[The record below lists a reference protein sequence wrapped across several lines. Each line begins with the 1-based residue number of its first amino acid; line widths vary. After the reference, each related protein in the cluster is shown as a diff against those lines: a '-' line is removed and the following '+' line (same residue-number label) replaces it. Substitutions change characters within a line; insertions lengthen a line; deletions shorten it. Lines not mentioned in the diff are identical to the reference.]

1 MSETSVSELSAE
13 ETRSI
18 LTPFAF
24 KLDKSLFGLPL
35 AMPLRRGVAM
45 AIDLVLVALLSATS
59 SELLAFVIAIV
70 LIRYG
75 TKQYLPAE
83 SGGKGRKRRMLLR
96 WLGMLVAFILL
107 LNILSNVLPMLSP
120 PEEDDEVGELDGVAS
135 FDAMEM
141 GVEDSIAL
149 GLIAYSTIAEIEGS
163 DCASL
168 DCWRDTLKR
177 PVAEIFMT
185 NLPREEATDLAWQFV
200 EATQLNADDQQA
212 LIESL
217 LPLNESEAEM
227 VVASRDIAES
237 TDAEGLLTDS
247 QATYSADTEGLPSDA
262 QAASPPSQSSQL
274 ESGDADDARSVEFAV
289 NSDGMDVSQTSND
302 DDENLDVLPEQRST
316 SYSITQYIRGIIED
330 LGLGFGWAAFYFTML
345 TSVWHGQT
353 VGKKLTRIRVV
364 QLNGT
369 PIGLWDS
376 FSRYG
381 GYGAGLATGLLGF
394 LQIYW
399 DPNRQA
405 MHDKISATIVVDLRK
420 TQVALDFA
428 TQDASDV

>member
-13 ETRSI
+13 ETRSM

-149 GLIAYSTIAEIEGS
+149 GLITYSTIAEIEGS

-168 DCWRDTLKR
+168 DCWRETLKR

-200 EATQLNADDQQA
+200 EATQLGADDQQV

-217 LPLNESEAEM
+217 LPPNESETAM
-227 VVASRDIAES
+227 VEAPSNMAES
-237 TDAEGLLTDS
+237 TDA
-247 QATYSADTEGLPSDA
+247 
-262 QAASPPSQSSQL
+262 
-274 ESGDADDARSVEFAV
+274 DDASGVKFALS
-289 NSDGMDVSQTSND
+289 SDGVDVSQSP

-420 TQVALDFA
+420 SQVALDFA
-428 TQDASDV
+428 TQEASGV

>member
-1 MSETSVSELSAE
+1 MSETSVSKLSAE

-18 LTPFAF
+18 LTPCAF

-35 AMPLRRGVAM
+35 AVPLRRGVAM

-59 SELLAFVIAIV
+59 SELLAFVIAIA

-83 SGGKGRKRRMLLR
+83 SGGKGRKRRILLR

-107 LNILSNVLPMLSP
+107 LNILSSVLPLLSP
-120 PEEDDEVGELDGVAS
+120 PDEGAEVGGFDGEVA
-135 FDAMEM
+135 FDAMDM

-149 GLIAYSTIAEIEGS
+149 GLITYSTIAEVEGS

-168 DCWRDTLKR
+168 DCWRETLRR

-200 EATQLNADDQQA
+200 EATQLGADDQQA

-217 LPLNESEAEM
+217 LPPNESEAAV
-227 VVASRDIAES
+227 VVASSDIAKS
-237 TDAEGLLTDS
+237 T
-247 QATYSADTEGLPSDA
+247 
-262 QAASPPSQSSQL
+262 
-274 ESGDADDARSVEFAV
+274 DADDASGVEFAL

-302 DDENLDVLPEQRST
+302 DDENLEVLPEQRST

>member
-83 SGGKGRKRRMLLR
+83 SGGEGRKRRMLLR

-120 PEEDDEVGELDGVAS
+120 PEEDTEVGELDGVAS

-149 GLIAYSTIAEIEGS
+149 GLITYSTIAEIEGS

-168 DCWRDTLKR
+168 DCWRETLRR

-200 EATQLNADDQQA
+200 EATQLDADDQQV

-217 LPLNESEAEM
+217 LPPNESEAAM
-227 VVASRDIAES
+227 VEAPRNIAES
-237 TDAEGLLTDS
+237 TDA
-247 QATYSADTEGLPSDA
+247 
-262 QAASPPSQSSQL
+262 
-274 ESGDADDARSVEFAV
+274 DDASGVEFAL
-289 NSDGMDVSQTSND
+289 NSDGVDVSQTP

-420 TQVALDFA
+420 SQVALDFA
-428 TQDASDV
+428 TQDASGV